1 VMKVIVSHRSP
12 LWRAVGIVPN
22 GKETAMDDALLSKRR
37 EEEEE
42 EEEDEEDEEDEDED
56 LDDEDD
62 DDDEWDVDE

>member
-1 VMKVIVSHRSP
+1 MKVIVSHRCP
-12 LWRAVGIVPN
+12 LWPAVGIVPN

-42 EEEDEEDEEDEDED
+42 EEDWEDEEDEDED

-62 DDDEWDVDE
+62 DDDDWDVDE